1 MFWPL
6 GLLFKNKENDAFFFS
21 FFPPQSECLCPVKTQ
36 TLLYCFVQS
45 TKLLPPV
52 ALCTV
57 STLGRVLHD
66 CVLWM
71 RTARVSTLKWVLHD
85 WVILEMGISWVSDL
99 CPAGVDCLCIYF
111 GIGIAWMTIMSYPV
125 ACVLWMWTVRVST
138 LGSVLHEWVIRLC
151 PVGVDCLCTY
161 YGIGIAWIS
170 DPVVSCG
177 CGLPVHLPEEGCC
190 MDEWSAWPVDVDFLW
205 MWLMAWLLRLGGTE
219 CRHGLTAVVMT
230 CFSFLLFSS
239 ENIIVQHLARFV
251 SKYILYT
258 NFQHSF

>member
-1 MFWPL
+1 M
-6 GLLFKNKENDAFFFS
+6 
-21 FFPPQSECLCPVKTQ
+21 KTQ

-111 GIGIAWMTIMSYPV
+111 GIGIAWMTIMSDPV
-125 ACVLWMWTVRVST
+125 VCVLWMWTVCVST

-151 PVGVDCLCTY
+151 PVGVDCLCTH

-177 CGLPVHLPEEGCC
+177 CGLSVYLLWDRYCMNQWSSCVLWMWTACTSTLGGVLYGWVICLACGCGF
-190 MDEWSAWPVDVDFLW
+190 PVDVVDGMTATVGWDW
-205 MWLMAWLLRLGGTE
+205 M
-219 CRHGLTAVVMT
+219 
-230 CFSFLLFSS
+230 
-239 ENIIVQHLARFV
+239 
-251 SKYILYT
+251 
-258 NFQHSF
+258 